1 MAPIIAPLKVPKTGR
16 MLPATA
22 PMSAP
27 LTVGENFDAFA
38 QHLGEFEEFFAASKG
53 AESKADDEFSVV
65 IVLSIA
71 DEKEYLV

>member
-38 QHLGEFEEFFAASKG
+38 QHLGEFFGASKG

>member
-1 MAPIIAPLKVPKTGR
+1 MAPIIAPLKVPKIGR

-38 QHLGEFEEFFAASKG
+38 QHLGEFFAASKG

-65 IVLSIA
+65 IVLSMA

>member
-27 LTVGENFDAFA
+27 LTVGE
-38 QHLGEFEEFFAASKG
+38 FEEFFAASKG

-71 DEKEYLV
+71 NEKEYLV

>member
-38 QHLGEFEEFFAASKG
+38 QHLGEFFAASKG
-53 AESKADDEFSVV
+53 VESKADDEFSVV